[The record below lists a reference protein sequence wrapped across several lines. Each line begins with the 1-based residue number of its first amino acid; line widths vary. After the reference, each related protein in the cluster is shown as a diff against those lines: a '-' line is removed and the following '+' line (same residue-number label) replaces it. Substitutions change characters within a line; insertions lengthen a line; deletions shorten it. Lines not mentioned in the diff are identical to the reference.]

1 MNVAALQDKIR
12 SLLKERNAVL
22 LVHYYQRPEVQDIAD
37 ILGDSLMLSLAA
49 AKTSAEVIVFAG
61 VHFMAESAAII
72 CPDKTVLLPRADAG
86 CALADMMTEEQ
97 LLKLKNENPGVP
109 VITYINSA
117 AGIKALSDA
126 CCTSSNAVKVVH
138 SFTGAQKVIMAP
150 DGNLARYTAGFTD
163 KEIIPWNGYCP
174 VHHFLSEDIIKDLQE
189 KHPRALFV
197 AHPECSSAVLA
208 LAEFVGGTEAI
219 LKFAKTSV
227 ASEFIIG
234 TEMGIL
240 HQLEKQSPGKT
251 FILASQDLM
260 CRTMKYIT
268 LEDIV
273 ASLSGM
279 QHIITVPEETRVHAR
294 KALDRMLSI
303 P

>member
-1 MNVAALQDKIR
+1 MNIKALQEKVK

-49 AKTSAEVIVFAG
+49 AKTSADVIVFAG

-109 VITYINSA
+109 VITYINSSA
-117 AGIKALSDA
+117 RIKALSDA
-126 CCTSSNAVKVVH
+126 CCTSSNAVRVVQ
-138 SFTGAQKVIMAP
+138 SFTGDHSVIMAP

-174 VHHFLSEDIIKDLQE
+174 VHHFLQEDLIKNLKE
-189 KHPRALFV
+189 KYPRALFV
-197 AHPECSSAVLA
+197 AHPECSSAILA
-208 LAEFVGGTEAI
+208 MADFVGGTEGI
-219 LKFAKTSV
+219 LKFSRTAA

-234 TEMGIL
+234 TETGLL
-240 HQLEKQSPGKT
+240 HQLEKQNPDKT
-251 FILASQDLM
+251 FRLASQDLT
-260 CRTMKYIT
+260 CPTMKLT
-268 LEDIV
+268 ALEDIIT
-273 ASLSGM
+273 SLSEM
-279 QHIITVPEETRVHAR
+279 THVITVPEETRVHAR